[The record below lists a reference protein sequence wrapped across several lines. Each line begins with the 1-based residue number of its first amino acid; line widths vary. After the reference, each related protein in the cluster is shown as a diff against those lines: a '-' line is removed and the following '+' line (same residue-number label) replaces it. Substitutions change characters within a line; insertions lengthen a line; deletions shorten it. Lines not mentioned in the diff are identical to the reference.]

1 MIEVS
6 LLKNLV
12 AIAVKVMPGR
22 NRIFFVMLMLFP
34 VFLIATAGVW
44 EDASLLEKG
53 PVEFLESLKASVG
66 RRIPVTIQ
74 EPIRRWISERDIP
87 ALIERL
93 DSQAPC
99 LAVVDARSSFL
110 PGISKEGDEAAFLI
124 DGFRS
129 GFYPPRLASRPYS
142 RDEKAAI
149 RNWWKDYLV
158 AKGEK

>member
-1 MIEVS
+1 ME
-6 LLKNLV
+6 NWV
-12 AIAVKVMPGR
+12 AIARKALPDR
-22 NRIFFVMLMLFP
+22 NLLSFAIFMLLSISL
-34 VFLIATAGVW
+34 VATAGGGMG
-44 EDASLLEKG
+44 APFLERK
-53 PVEFLESLKASVG
+53 PIEFLESLKASVG

-74 EPIRRWISERDIP
+74 EPVRRWISERDIP